1 MAEVIERER
10 QGGRVERG
18 REGGWE
24 AWTNGCERGES
35 VPRAGADT
43 ADSDGDRREKITVG
57 ALTAISPLKY

>member
-10 QGGRVERG
+10 L
-18 REGGWE
+18 GGWVGGKEGMRE
-24 AWTNGCERGES
+24 AWTNGCKRGES

-43 ADSDGDRREKITVG
+43 ADSDRDRREKITVG